1 MFTSSACVYNSQKQK
16 NTKNPGLKE
25 EDAYPADPEDGYG
38 WEKLFSERMCRH
50 FKEDYGLDIRVVRL
64 HNVYGPFGT
73 FKGGREKAPAALC
86 RKIVEAKINKNKTI
100 EVWGDGKQTRSF
112 MFITDCIDG
121 ILKIFRSNYYNPVNL
136 GSSQRVTI
144 NEMIN
149 IIEKIANYKTKKKY
163 LKNKPKGVRGRS
175 SDNKLIKKIL
185 NWEPNI
191 KLDKGLKYTY
201 NWIYSEITKKNNQK
215 KILK

>member
-1 MFTSSACVYNSQKQK
+1 M
-16 NTKNPGLKE
+16 
-25 EDAYPADPEDGYG
+25 
-38 WEKLFSERMCRH
+38 
-50 FKEDYGLDIRVVRL
+50 DIRVVRL

>member
-1 MFTSSACVYNSQKQK
+1 
-16 NTKNPGLKE
+16 
-25 EDAYPADPEDGYG
+25 
-38 WEKLFSERMCRH
+38 
-50 FKEDYGLDIRVVRL
+50 
-64 HNVYGPFGT
+64 
-73 FKGGREKAPAALC
+73 
-86 RKIVEAKINKNKTI
+86 
-100 EVWGDGKQTRSF
+100 